1 MLKIMVLNNMI
12 VFKELSDEL
21 VLKVQNICELE
32 LNGRG
37 QYCVVGDAKKLYDTL
52 LGLSYTYDIELY

>member
-1 MLKIMVLNNMI
+1 MLKITITPTML
-12 VFKELSDEL
+12 VFKELSDEM
-21 VLKVQNICELE
+21 VLKIQNSCELE

-37 QYCVVGDAKKLYDTL
+37 QYCVRGDAKKLYETL